1 MRINCFCGAGVSS
14 ATVSHDTVIHEGGSA
29 TVNKC
34 WVFIVSVAESLSGF
48 IIHVKRIKWFT
59 KSNDQRSFTF
69 KLFRQ
74 LWHEAFLPVRIASE
88 SEVNVFSSISPR
100 HTLAP

>member
-1 MRINCFCGAGVSS
+1 M
-14 ATVSHDTVIHEGGSA
+14 
-29 TVNKC
+29 NKC

-74 LWHEAFLPVRIASE
+74 LWHEAFLPVRIGAIQFRFLVPTSLGRFFM
-88 SEVNVFSSISPR
+88 VCAKRTTPTFCRTHVTYVPIK
-100 HTLAP
+100 A